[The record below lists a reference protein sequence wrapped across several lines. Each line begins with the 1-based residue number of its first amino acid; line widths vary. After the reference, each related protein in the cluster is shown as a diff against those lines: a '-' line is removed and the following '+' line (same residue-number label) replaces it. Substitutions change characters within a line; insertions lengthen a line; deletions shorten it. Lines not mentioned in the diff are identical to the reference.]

1 MSISVGTS
9 VIPNDRE
16 PDLLSE
22 IENVAMEFD
31 STERRFVSSRSKLD
45 PLDEGQVL
53 VRVLCC
59 TLCGSDLHTVSG
71 RRKGHDHGVLG
82 HEIVGEVIGWCGEFT
97 PSDYHGV
104 PLQIGQRV
112 TWAMSVGCEHCFYC
126 SNDLNQKCDSLF
138 KYGHEASHGHPTGG
152 LSEHCVLVAGTPIF
166 PVPDELTNEVVAPV
180 NCATATVSAALRLVN
195 QTHRVKHATV
205 LVVGAGMLGLTAA
218 AQLNEAGAARIVV
231 ADPNAGR
238 AELAQSFG
246 ATDLIVGETADER
259 QSMLQEMTNG
269 RGADIAIDFA
279 GMTTA
284 VNACLDSVRMG
295 GCVVLVGSVFPSD
308 PIALYPEQAIR
319 RMLTIRGLHNYLPRD
334 LDDGLRFLERNH
346 QRFPFDTLVGKGF
359 PLREVEQAFEY
370 AMEQRPV
377 RVAVYPS
384 SDA

>member
-9 VIPNDRE
+9 VIPNDGE